1 MMGHFDNEEDTHHYY
16 PFQHLAFMFGL
27 PDDTGVD
34 MLLSIVDWDKAYNLS
49 WLAGDEHNAETLA
62 KAASDKMKHIGFDD
76 FAKQAG
82 YAPSKF
88 AWLIAQS

>member
-1 MMGHFDNEEDTHHYY
+1 
-16 PFQHLAFMFGL
+16 MFGL

-34 MLLSIVDWDKAYNLS
+34 MLLNIANWDKAYNLS
-49 WLAGDEHNAETLA
+49 WLAGDERNAETLA
-62 KAASDKMKHIGFDD
+62 KVASGKMKHTGFDD

-88 AWLIAQS
+88 TWLIAQS